1 MKSKTSIES
10 LTKQV
15 NILKLYAIILTL
27 VVMVFI
33 SYCLMGSNTN
43 QFKEITAERLNIVEH
58 NGKLRMVISNQESQ
72 HPGMMDGKTFP
83 KRDRPAG
90 MIFFNDAGDECG
102 GLVYDGD
109 KKSASMTYS
118 IDQWKNDQV
127 MQLQYQQNNN
137 PGKIT
142 KSYGLKL
149 WDRSDQFT
157 LMRLS
162 NYYDSLKKLNDTN
175 AFKAGIQKLKDA
187 KLLARQRLFVGKSED
202 GDVGLFLSDSNGIIR
217 LKIFINNQNK
227 PVIETLNEQGQVIA
241 TR

>member
-1 MKSKTSIES
+1 LMVI
-10 LTKQV
+10 
-15 NILKLYAIILTL
+15 
-27 VVMVFI
+27 VFI
-33 SYCLMGSNTN
+33 SYCFIGSNTN
-43 QFKEITAERLNIVEH
+43 RFKEITAERVNIVEH
-58 NGKLRMVISNQESQ
+58 DGKLRMVISNKESQ
-72 HPGMMDGKTFP
+72 HPGMMDGKLFP

-118 IDQWKNDQV
+118 IDQWKNDQI
-127 MQLQYQQNNN
+127 MQLQYQQSND
-137 PGKIT
+137 PGKIA

-187 KLLARQRLFVGKSED
+187 KLLARQRLFVGKNED
-202 GDVGLFLSDSNGIIR
+202 GNVGLFLSDTNGTIR
-217 LKIFINNQNK
+217 LRIFINNQNK
-227 PVIETLNEQGQVIA
+227 PVIETLNEQGQVIF
-241 TR
+241 TQ